1 MIDIEEL
8 LVDEI
13 TKALEDYPNII
24 ILSSE
29 LTALPQLPCVCIN
42 EIDNRLYKKALDTS
56 ETEQFAEV
64 VYQVDVY
71 SKYGDYKK
79 REAKEIYSR
88 VDELMYKLGFYR
100 RNKHAI
106 EFSEN
111 RVCRIC
117 SRYSGTV
124 SQNNKILRR

>member
-13 TKALEDYPNII
+13 TKALENYPNII

-42 EIDNRLYKKALDTS
+42 EIDNRLSRSGLDTS

-64 VYQVDVY
+64 IYQIDVY

-79 REAKEIYSR
+79 KEAKEIYSR
-88 VDELMYKLGFYR
+88 IDGLMYRLGFFR
-100 RNKHAI
+100 RNKQAI

-117 SRYSGTV
+117 CRYSGTV
-124 SQNNKILRR
+124 SKNNKILRR